1 MTNIFCSLTVTDC
14 MLILEFTR
22 IWSDTIS
29 GFEYKTCLL
38 AENHKIDFTWSDELE
53 IIKAYL
59 FLLTKQS
66 I

>member
-1 MTNIFCSLTVTDC
+1 